1 MKPFK
6 TVKIEYYEEGVDVFQ
21 PIKSRR
27 DKHSR
32 RIKVVTTTEHWVGS
46 SRDPIISTAYEYL

>member
-6 TVKIEYYEEGVDVFQ
+6 TVKIEYYEEVYTVPSTGEE
-21 PIKSRR
+21 
-27 DKHSR
+27 DKR

-46 SRDPIISTAYEYL
+46 SRDPIISTTYEYL